1 MDGKIRRKK
10 YYLCNRKIYSKRFST
25 DCFSDYFNEQA
36 KNTEVG
42 LNDYEE
48 YAAEKA
54 TVAELKAQNSYF
66 INSLYKCDEETT
78 PCATLYD
85 KGVKRDI

>member
-1 MDGKIRRKK
+1 MLNKSQQFKRKNKKI
-10 YYLCNRKIYSKRFST
+10 
-25 DCFSDYFNEQA
+25 
-36 KNTEVG
+36 
-42 LNDYEE
+42 NDYDE
-48 YAAEKA
+48 YVAGKA